1 MGATDS
7 GGRQEEEPLLMYEN
21 KKMTKLKRVKKGPI
35 VINRREYHTVLSNKT
50 TAYAICGQTND
61 WPILK
66 VDFNYLEPR
75 PLKLD

>member
-1 MGATDS
+1 MGSTES
-7 GGRQEEEPLLMYEN
+7 GQQPGEEPLLMYEN
-21 KKMTKLKRVKKGPI
+21 RKMTKVKRVKGNHI
-35 VINRREYHTVLSNKT
+35 VVNRREYHTVLSNKT

-66 VDFNYLEPR
+66 VDFNSLEPR